1 MKIFTLKLRTL
12 RFILKVLGSVRST
25 CKVLRLSQIKI
36 LGHSSTARRLVTL
49 LCPSVCAHV
58 TARLGGEG
66 CSKNLIWGGGAF
78 TNQTSWTLFHCK
90 APSNFV
96 ISVRLCACNGTA
108 CSTGRPRS
116 LIWGAFTK
124 ICQENP
130 DLVNIGQNVGPKYV
144 LNCC

>member
-58 TARLGGEG
+58 TARLAVEG
-66 CSKNLIWGGGAF
+66 CPTILTWGGGLSQIKLLGHSSTARRLV
-78 TNQTSWTLFHCK
+78 TSSY
-90 APSNFV
+90 PSV
-96 ISVRLCACNGTA
+96 CAHVTARLAVQGV
-108 CSTGRPRS
+108 
-116 LIWGAFTK
+116 
-124 ICQENP
+124 QE
-130 DLVNIGQNVGPKYV
+130 V
-144 LNCC
+144 